1 MVKHDVIDTLRSW
14 IQNISNNDFQ
24 NLVNDYV
31 CEDTARDNITN
42 TTDRNN
48 IAKITDDAIIY
59 QDGSKYVGDIED
71 EQPVGKGQL
80 ILANARILRLD
91 SIQIIFIIYMNFEE
105 DALSMEFLKVSLKKL
120 ILKMQVS

>member
-14 IQNISNNDFQ
+14 IQNISNDDFQ

>member
-1 MVKHDVIDTLRSW
+1 MVKHDAVDTLRSW

-31 CEDTARDNITN
+31 CEDTACDNITN

-80 ILANARILRLD
+80 ILANDRILRLD
-91 SIQIIFIIYMNFEE
+91 SIKIIFIIHE
-105 DALSMEFLKVSLKKL
+105 
-120 ILKMQVS
+120 I